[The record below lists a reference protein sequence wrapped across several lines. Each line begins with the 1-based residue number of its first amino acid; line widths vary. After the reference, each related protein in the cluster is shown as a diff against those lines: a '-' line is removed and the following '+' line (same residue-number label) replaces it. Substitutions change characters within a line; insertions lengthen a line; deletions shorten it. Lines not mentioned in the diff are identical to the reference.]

1 MSNIVRID
9 KKKKNK
15 IADDML
21 DYMQGF
27 DFNEDWGI
35 RKQPLSSDLKY
46 YKSRVLANMYNF
58 SLSANKFMK
67 FFYAS
72 RLHFII
78 ILEISIGEMKSF
90 EFLCQKI
97 PNPLGKRTT
106 IQTILNESVDTNI
119 LLKYPSEKDKRI
131 KFYKLSNDSERALND
146 WAKAN
151 IA

>member
-58 SLSANKFMK
+58 SLSTNKFMK

-78 ILEISIGEMKSF
+78 ILEIHQLFNFHDLYASN
-90 EFLCQKI
+90 LC
-97 PNPLGKRTT
+97 
-106 IQTILNESVDTNI
+106 ILNI
-119 LLKYPSEKDKRI
+119 LIFSNRS
-131 KFYKLSNDSERALND
+131 FYKGIRLFLQNGFSKKDIDFGLLQTFTNYTVMN
-146 WAKAN
+146 N
-151 IA
+151 I